1 MTYQIREIQKP
12 DDPIVEAIIR
22 ACLVEFGGNHA
33 GTAWADPDLC
43 RFSEIYRGGGAR
55 YWVAA
60 DAAGQIVGGA
70 GVGPLAGCAGVCE
83 LQKMYC
89 RPEARGTGASHQ
101 LMDTALAY
109 AGRHYRRC
117 YLETFSNMLAAQRF
131 YEKYGF
137 ARVGDPM
144 GCTGHTAC
152 DVFYLRQLGPP
163 EA

>member
-70 GVGPLAGCAGVCE
+70 GVGPLAGRAGGCGGYHPVAVC
-83 LQKMYC
+83 
-89 RPEARGTGASHQ
+89 G
-101 LMDTALAY
+101 
-109 AGRHYRRC
+109 
-117 YLETFSNMLAAQRF
+117 
-131 YEKYGF
+131 
-137 ARVGDPM
+137 GDWDSVVYNNTISAVPFQ
-144 GCTGHTAC
+144 A
-152 DVFYLRQLGPP
+152 
-163 EA
+163 